1 MKCKAK
7 TNFARGG
14 KIWHIAKREI
24 LDNLTRFRFALTLIL
39 AMVLMVMNAVIFVS
53 SQYPRRVAEYSQDT
67 NKAAESLKKKSSN
80 LGELAVKGPGDLYKP
95 VSPLTF
101 IATGEDANLPKRVE
115 GASSSSYGFGMTT
128 SDFSFSY
135 SWSANWWLQYPQ
147 DTSRKNDSLPNFTE
161 LDWTFIIGLIMSFM
175 AILFTYDAISGERE
189 TGTLSLLMSNS
200 VSRAT
205 VLLGKF
211 IGAFLTILIPLFIGI
226 LLNLMIVNASRLVS
240 LSGGEWARVG
250 IIFVTSAVYI
260 SIFLW
265 LGLFISSQFSNSASS
280 LLTLLLIWIVF
291 VVLIPNTMGVLAS
304 GFKQVSSRSEIS
316 RIGKAKEAEIDTR
329 HKEGN
334 KLYRT
339 GSPSDTSPKIEVL
352 RMWADYLNEHA
363 DAKSSINDE
372 HLNKQFAQVEL
383 TQQITRLSPA
393 AIYKYAVESLA
404 GTGFTRHKRFIQH
417 ARRYRQQFVD
427 FIQSE
432 DRGDKESYHVY
443 LVEEGLSQK
452 PVAFNSIPKFSDKLT
467 LGITFQSAVLDLTL
481 LVLLVLLLFMAASL
495 AFMRSD
501 VK

>member
-1 MKCKAK
+1 M
-7 TNFARGG
+7 
-14 KIWHIAKREI
+14 IWHIAKREI
-24 LDNLTRFRFALTLIL
+24 LDNLTRFRFALTLML
-39 AMVLMVMNAVIFVS
+39 VMVLMVMNAVIFVS
-53 SQYPRRVAEYSQDT
+53 SQYPRRIAEYSEDT
-67 NKAAESLKKKSSN
+67 QKAVESLEKKSSN
-80 LGELAVKGPGDLYKP
+80 LGYLAVKGPGDLYKP
-95 VSPLTF
+95 VSRLTF

-115 GASSSSYGFGMTT
+115 GASSGGYGIGMTT
-128 SDFSFSY
+128 PDFSFSY

-205 VLLGKF
+205 ALLGKF

-226 LLNLMIVNASRLVS
+226 LLNLMVVSASRLVS
-240 LSGGEWARVG
+240 LSGDEWARIG
-250 IIFVTSAVYI
+250 IIFVISTIYI

-265 LGLFISSQFSNSASS
+265 LGLLISSQFSNSSSS
-280 LLTLLLIWIVF
+280 LLVLLLIWIVF

-304 GFKQVSSRSEIS
+304 GFKQVPSRSEIS
-316 RIGKAKEAEIDTR
+316 RIEKAKKEEIDER
-329 HKEGN
+329 HKKGD

-339 GSPSDTSPKIEVL
+339 GSPSDTPPKIEGL
-352 RMWADYLNEHA
+352 QLWADYLNEHA
-363 DAKSSINDE
+363 DAKNRIADE
-372 HLNKQFAQVEL
+372 HLNKQFAQVEF

-404 GTGFTRHKRFIQH
+404 GTGFVRHKRFVQH

-427 FIQSE
+427 FIKSE
-432 DRGDKESYHVY
+432 DRGDNDSYHVY
-443 LVEEGLSQK
+443 LVKEGLSQK

-467 LGITFQSAVLDLTL
+467 LDIAFKGALLDMTL
-481 LVLLVLLLFMAASL
+481 LVLLMLLLFMAAVL

>member
-1 MKCKAK
+1 M
-7 TNFARGG
+7 
-14 KIWHIAKREI
+14 IWHIAKREI

-39 AMVLMVMNAVIFVS
+39 VMVLMVMNAVIFVS
-53 SQYPRRVAEYSQDT
+53 SQYPRRISEYSEDT
-67 NKAAESLKKKSSN
+67 NKAVESLKKKSSN
-80 LGELAVKGPGDLYKP
+80 LGELAVKGPGNLYKS

-115 GASSSSYGFGMTT
+115 GTSSGGYGIGMTT
-128 SDFSFSY
+128 PDFNFQY

-189 TGTLSLLMSNS
+189 TGTLSLLMSNP

-211 IGAFLTILIPLFIGI
+211 IGALLTILIPLFIGV

-240 LSGGEWARVG
+240 LSGDEWARVG
-250 IIFVTSAVYI
+250 IIFVISTTYI

-265 LGLFISSQFSNSASS
+265 LGLFISSQFSNSSSS
-280 LLTLLLIWIVF
+280 LLVLLLIWIVF

-304 GFKQVSSRSEIS
+304 GFKQVPSRSEIS
-316 RIGKAKEAEIDTR
+316 RIEKAQEEEIDNR
-329 HKEGN
+329 YKEGN

-339 GSPSDTSPKIEVL
+339 GSPSDTPPKIEVL

-363 DAKSSINDE
+363 NAKSSINDE
-372 HLNKQFAQVEL
+372 HLNKQFAQVEF

-404 GTGFTRHKRFIQH
+404 GTGFARHKRFVQEV
-417 ARRYRQQFVD
+417 RRYRNQFVD

-432 DRGDKESYHVY
+432 DGGDNESSHVY
-443 LVEEGLSQK
+443 LVKEGLSEK
-452 PVAFNSIPKFSDKLT
+452 PVSFNSIPKFSEQLT
-467 LGITFQSAVLDLTL
+467 VGITFGGAMLDLML
-481 LVLLVLLLFMAASL
+481 LVSLIFLLFMAAAL
-495 AFMRSD
+495 GFMTTD

>member
-1 MKCKAK
+1 M
-7 TNFARGG
+7 
-14 KIWHIAKREI
+14 IWHIAKREI

-39 AMVLMVMNAVIFVS
+39 VMVLMVMNAVIFVN
-53 SQYPRRVAEYSQDT
+53 SQYPRRITEYSKDT
-67 NKAAESLKKKSSN
+67 HEAVASLRKRSSN
-80 LGELAVKGPGDLYKP
+80 LGELAVKGPGNLYKS

-115 GASSSSYGFGMTT
+115 GASSGGYGIGMTT
-128 SDFSFSY
+128 PDFSFRY
-135 SWSANWWLQYPQ
+135 SWSANWWLQHPQ

-161 LDWTFIIGLIMSFM
+161 LDWTFIIGLVMSFM

-189 TGTLSLLMSNS
+189 TGTLSLLMANS

-205 VLLGKF
+205 VVLGKF
-211 IGAFLTILIPLFIGI
+211 MGAFLTILIPLFIGI

-250 IIFVTSAVYI
+250 IIFVISIIYI

-265 LGLFISSQFSNSASS
+265 LGLFISSQFSNSSSS

-304 GFKQVSSRSEIS
+304 SFQQVPSRSEIS
-316 RIGKAKEAEIDTR
+316 RIKKAKEDEIDNR
-329 HKEGN
+329 HKEGD

-339 GSPSDTSPKIEVL
+339 GSPSDQPPKIEVL
-352 RMWADYLNEHA
+352 GMWADYLNEHA
-363 DAKSSINDE
+363 DAKSRIEDE
-372 HLNKQFAQVEL
+372 HLNKQFAQVAF

-404 GTGFTRHKRFIQH
+404 GTGFTRHKRFVQQ
-417 ARRYRQQFVD
+417 ARRYRQQFID
-427 FIQSE
+427 FIKLE
-432 DRGDKESYHVY
+432 DRGDNKSPHVY
-443 LVEEGLSQK
+443 LVKEGLSQK
-452 PVAFNSIPKFSDKLT
+452 PVAFNSIPQFSDELT
-467 LGITFQSAVLDLTL
+467 VGITFKGAVVDLML
-481 LVLLVLLLFMAASL
+481 LISLALLLFMAAVL
-495 AFMRSD
+495 AFLRSD

>member
-1 MKCKAK
+1 M
-7 TNFARGG
+7 
-14 KIWHIAKREI
+14 IWHIAKREI

-39 AMVLMVMNAVIFVS
+39 IMVLMVMNAVIFVS
-53 SQYPRRVAEYSQDT
+53 SQYPRRIAEYSEDT
-67 NKAAESLKKKSSN
+67 QKAAESLKKKSSN
-80 LGELAVKGPGDLYKP
+80 LGELAVKGPGNLYKSM
-95 VSPLTF
+95 SPLTF

-115 GASSSSYGFGMTT
+115 GASSGGYGIGMTT
-128 SDFSFSY
+128 PDLQFSY

-226 LLNLMIVNASRLVS
+226 LLNLMVISASRLVS
-240 LSGGEWARVG
+240 LNGDEWARVAT
-250 IIFVTSAVYI
+250 IFVISTIYI

-265 LGLFISSQFSNSASS
+265 LGLFISSQFSNSSSS

-304 GFKQVSSRSEIS
+304 GFKQVPSRSEIS
-316 RIGKAKEAEIDTR
+316 RIAKAIEDEIDTR
-329 HKEGN
+329 HKEGD
-334 KLYRT
+334 KLYRI
-339 GSPSDTSPKIEVL
+339 GSPSDTPPKIEAL

-363 DAKSSINDE
+363 DAKSRINDA
-372 HLNKQFAQVEL
+372 HLNKQFAQVAF
-383 TQQITRLSPA
+383 TQQITRFSPA
-393 AIYKYAVESLA
+393 AIYTYAVESLA
-404 GTGFTRHKRFIQH
+404 GTGFVRHKRFVQE
-417 ARRYRQQFVD
+417 ARRYRKQFVD

-432 DRGDKESYHVY
+432 DSGDNGSYHVY
-443 LVEEGLSQK
+443 LVKEGLSQK
-452 PVAFNSIPKFSDKLT
+452 PVPFNGIPKFSDKLT
-467 LGITFQSAVLDLTL
+467 LDIAFKGAVLDLTL
-481 LVLLVLLLFMAASL
+481 LVLLELLLFTAAVL
-495 AFMRSD
+495 GFMRSD

>member
-1 MKCKAK
+1 M
-7 TNFARGG
+7 
-14 KIWHIAKREI
+14 IWHIAKREI
-24 LDNLTRFRFALTLIL
+24 LDNLTRFQFVLTLML
-39 AMVLMVMNAVIFVS
+39 AMVLMVMNAVVFVS
-53 SQYPRRVAEYSQDT
+53 SQYPRRIAEYSKDT
-67 NKAAESLKKKSSN
+67 NDAIETVKKRGVT
-80 LGELAVKGPGDLYKP
+80 LGELAVQGPGNLYKS

-101 IATGEDANLPKRVE
+101 IATGKDANLPKRVE
-115 GASSSSYGFGMTT
+115 GASSSGYGIGMTT
-128 SDFSFSY
+128 PDFSFNY

-147 DTSRKNDSLPNFTE
+147 DTFRKNDSLPNFTE

-211 IGAFLTILIPLFIGI
+211 IGAFITILIPLFIGI
-226 LLNLMIVNASRLVS
+226 LLNLMVVSASRLVS
-240 LSGGEWARVG
+240 LSGEEWARVG
-250 IIFVTSAVYI
+250 IIFVISALYI

-265 LGLFISSQFSNSASS
+265 LGLFISSQFSNSSSS
-280 LLTLLLIWIVF
+280 LLVLLLIWIVF

-304 GFKQVSSRSEIS
+304 GFKQVPSRSEMS
-316 RIGKAKEAEIDTR
+316 RTKKAQEEEIDTR
-329 HKEGN
+329 HKEGD
-334 KLYRT
+334 KLYQT
-339 GSPSDTSPKIEVL
+339 GSPSDTPPKTAVL

-363 DAKSSINDE
+363 DAKGRLEDE
-372 HLNKQFAQVEL
+372 HLNKQFAQIEF

-404 GTGFTRHKRFIQH
+404 GTGFARHKRFIQH

-427 FIQSE
+427 FIQTE
-432 DRGDKESYHVY
+432 DRGDNKSHHVY
-443 LVEEGLSQK
+443 LVKEGLSQK

-467 LGITFQSAVLDLTL
+467 LDIAFKGAVLDLTL
-481 LVLLVLLLFMAASL
+481 LVLLSLLLFIAAVL
-495 AFMRSD
+495 GFIRSE